1 MLLSQWCCIY
11 QTQHWMIPCKWDF
24 SLADS
29 IDKLPRHWCFA
40 FQNQS
45 TGNCFGECGR
55 SFLFF
60 SFMEYLFCFC
70 FLVSFLVLFF
80 LSIKKLTE
88 HHTVAS
94 AHRSQNDEVR
104 LCFLIFM
111 IDIILSAMCIAIDQ
125 VYIEIYIDIKI
136 LPALVWPLS
145 MFTAKTFVADAQI
158 QSMGYGFYQWG
169 YKEFI
174 QQNKSHDHT

>member
-1 MLLSQWCCIY
+1 
-11 QTQHWMIPCKWDF
+11 
-24 SLADS
+24 
-29 IDKLPRHWCFA
+29 
-40 FQNQS
+40 
-45 TGNCFGECGR
+45 
-55 SFLFF
+55 
-60 SFMEYLFCFC
+60 MEYLFCFC

-158 QSMGYGFYQWG
+158 QSMGYGFYQ
-169 YKEFI
+169 
-174 QQNKSHDHT
+174 

>member
-1 MLLSQWCCIY
+1 
-11 QTQHWMIPCKWDF
+11 
-24 SLADS
+24 
-29 IDKLPRHWCFA
+29 
-40 FQNQS
+40 
-45 TGNCFGECGR
+45 
-55 SFLFF
+55 
-60 SFMEYLFCFC
+60 MEYLFCFC

-94 AHRSQNDEVR
+94 AHRSRNDEVR

-136 LPALVWPLS
+136 LPSPSLATVNVYRKDICCRCTDSVNGIWFLS
-145 MFTAKTFVADAQI
+145 MRLQGIHSAKQE
-158 QSMGYGFYQWG
+158 S
-169 YKEFI
+169 
-174 QQNKSHDHT
+174 